1 MFAVC
6 LVFSLTN
13 SGFSATKGKEENE
26 LFKRVGL
33 FAKSAVL
40 KASLAEIQLNIATS
54 IEFRREGDLDLT
66 HLQLFVLSI
75 FPLLRVKIW

>member
-1 MFAVC
+1 MPVI
-6 LVFSLTN
+6 SI
-13 SGFSATKGKEENE
+13 KGKKENE

-40 KASLAEIQLNIATS
+40 KASLAEIQLKIAIS

-66 HLQLFVLSI
+66 HLQLFVWSV
-75 FPLLRVKIW
+75 FPRLLVKIWSFTLLFYISEV